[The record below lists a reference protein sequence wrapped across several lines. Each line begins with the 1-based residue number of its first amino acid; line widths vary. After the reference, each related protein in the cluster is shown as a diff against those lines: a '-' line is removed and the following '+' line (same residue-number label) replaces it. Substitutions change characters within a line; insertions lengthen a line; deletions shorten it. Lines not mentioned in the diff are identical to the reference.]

1 MQKKGKMMRYIGI
14 VCWFLALFFL
24 LQSAQEKRLA
34 KEEAEQNPIVSEIET
49 ETEPN
54 STILYPS
61 AD

>member
-1 MQKKGKMMRYIGI
+1 MQKKGKMIRYIGI

-49 ETEPN
+49 EPN